1 MHWKRVLFSRL
12 GQFSVPKNPSLAF
25 QEPYRTDSPSSPV
38 SSTATLN
45 EDFSS
50 TFQFD
55 LLFLSLKENT
65 LSSTTWHILILTFS
79 VSLTVLLSVQSIK
92 HFEVQPHRLSSSCAL
107 ESNGIVK
114 QFQGYL
120 APYCQQAALCQKGK
134 KETKIQIVGV
144 QSKVWTQVPVI
155 TTYASCILIVTT

>member
-1 MHWKRVLFSRL
+1 MHRKRVLFSHL

-25 QEPYRTDSPSSPV
+25 QQSYRMDSPSSPV
-38 SSTATLN
+38 SPTATLN

-50 TFQFD
+50 TFQLD
-55 LLFLSLKENT
+55 LLSLKENT

-79 VSLTVLLSVQSIK
+79 VSLTVVLSVQSIK
-92 HFEVQPHRLSSSCAL
+92 LFEVQPHQLSFSCAL
-107 ESNGIVK
+107 ESNCIVK

-134 KETKIQIVGV
+134 KETKLRIVRV
-144 QSKVWTQVPVI
+144 
-155 TTYASCILIVTT
+155 